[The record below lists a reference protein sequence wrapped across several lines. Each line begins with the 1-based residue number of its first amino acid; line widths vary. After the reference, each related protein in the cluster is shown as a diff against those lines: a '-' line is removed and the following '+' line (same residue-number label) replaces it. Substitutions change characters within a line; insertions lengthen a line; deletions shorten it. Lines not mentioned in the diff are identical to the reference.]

1 MDKGLFEYR
10 KSLNDWHYDTMIK
23 SVDYQYVGRFE
34 GIEKYNDLIE
44 WPEMTSGVSFPVNDK
59 NNDPN
64 SLPEL
69 QKRDNKN
76 WGYTPEATRKYHL
89 YDNIPD
95 KFNDIAELTGL
106 QDFTVALMK
115 QPAGATNPWH
125 YDSHFALGQKHN
137 LTEEELV
144 TSTRRYLIMLE
155 DWHWGHFI
163 QIGNNVLSQWK
174 AGDIF
179 TWPFGMW
186 HTSANAGI
194 VPKLTMQVTGIVT
207 ERSLHT
213 TSKYKIKV

>member
-1 MDKGLFEYR
+1 MKGLFETR
-10 KSLNDWHYDTMIK
+10 KELNDWHYDPMIK
-23 SVDYQYVGRFE
+23 SVDYEYVGRFI
-34 GIEKYNDLIE
+34 GIEKYNDIIE
-44 WPEMTSGVSFPVNDK
+44 WPEMTSGVNFPVNE
-59 NNDPN
+59 NSDPN
-64 SLPEL
+64 SLPEQ

-89 YDNIPD
+89 YDNVPEKHNEIG
-95 KFNDIAELTGL
+95 KLTGL
-106 QDFTVALMK
+106 KNYTVALMK

-137 LTEEELV
+137 LSQEEIIS
-144 TSTRRYLIMLE
+144 STRRYLNMLE

-179 TWPFGMW
+179 SWPFGMW

-207 ERSLHT
+207 KDSLHK
-213 TSKYKIKV
+213 TSNYKIKV